1 MDSHG
6 ETDHGVARVG
16 TGSHSVAVVPDRA
29 DGHDT
34 MSTRGPDEMFRA
46 ARGPGDR

>member
-16 TGSHSVAVVPDRA
+16 TDSHRVAVVPDRA
-29 DGHDT
+29 HGHDR
-34 MSTRGPDEMFRA
+34 MSTWDPDETFRA
-46 ARGPGDR
+46 ARGLGNR